1 MTRDIALVAEEAVP
15 AGDLLD
21 AIVSAGGKHLEEVRL
36 FDLYRGDRLGLGKK
50 SLAFAL
56 SFRASDRTLTDEE
69 IAASM
74 EKIQAAC
81 AKLGAQLR
89 K

>member
-1 MTRDIALVAEEAVP
+1 M
-15 AGDLLD
+15 
-21 AIVSAGGKHLEEVRL
+21 SAGGKHLEEVRL

-89 K
+89 KLDKCERTP